1 MIRESK
7 QIHSKHRIYY
17 NILFCIGQYDY
28 FVAMEYKNHLN
39 KDKKL
44 ATILIEHSF
53 ELNHR
58 KNVPLQ
64 LMSSIMSQQLSTKV
78 AEVIFKRFIALYDPK
93 EPTPQQVLDTPAET
107 LRSIGLSGQKAA
119 YIHNVAS
126 FFLAHKLTD
135 ARLHK
140 MDNETILATL
150 TQIKGVGKWTT
161 EMLLMFTLGREDIFP
176 VDDLG
181 IQQGMSMLYKISME
195 NKKEMMVKMEKLS
208 QKWKPYRTYACL
220 HIWKWKDEM
229 KKQNKPL

>member
-1 MIRESK
+1 MP
-7 QIHSKHRIYY
+7 
-17 NILFCIGQYDY
+17 
-28 FVAMEYKNHLN
+28 MEYKNHLN

-44 ATILIEHSF
+44 ASILIEHSF

-64 LMSSIMSQQLSTKV
+64 LMASIMSQQLSTKV
-78 AEVIFKRFIALYDPK
+78 ADVIFKRFIALYDNK
-93 EPTPQQVLDTPAET
+93 EPSTIQVRDTPVET

-119 YIHNVAS
+119 YIHNVAA
-126 FFLAHKLTD
+126 FFIENKLTD

-140 MDNETILATL
+140 MDNETLMTTL

-181 IQQGMSMLYKISME
+181 IQQGMCMLYKINIE
-195 NKKEMMVKMEKLS
+195 NKKEMMAQMEKVA

-220 HIWKWKDEM
+220 HIWRWKDEM
-229 KKQNKPL
+229 KKQNKLL